1 MWGVSWFAAIG
12 SGAAVNSSKD
22 AARGDDSFTEEVG
35 VAACGTESGLKRR
48 DRCVWLAV
56 SLCHGKVEGM
66 QRPGEGCGTWV
77 GSVLEIPALAHGRH
91 MSVDEHRD
99 FSEPVS
105 SSARRG
111 QYSPCQMVMQPR
123 QYKPSVC

>member
-1 MWGVSWFAAIG
+1 MWDGVWSEAKG
-12 SGAAVNSSKD
+12 HV
-22 AARGDDSFTEEVG
+22 
-35 VAACGTESGLKRR
+35 C
-48 DRCVWLAV
+48 LAGCQP
-56 SLCHGKVEGM
+56 LRGKVEGM

-77 GSVLEIPALAHGRH
+77 GSVLEIPALAHGRL

-111 QYSPCQMVMQPR
+111 QYSPCQMVTQPR
-123 QYKPSVC
+123 RPKPSVC